1 MKKKFCCSIF
11 LCLLIFP
18 VFCDD
23 WILAA
28 TKFSFTRKTSVSSS
42 QDSAASLLPQLI
54 LERIAENT
62 SRMTTDEELLD
73 RKLNTLL
80 TERQSLFLQ
89 LSKEVQTRDALVLTE
104 DNPKK
109 LKKLIAEE
117 DLKIKELQDK
127 IEKNLET
134 CEKARN
140 EVEVRTAAFENEK
153 EEKTFS
159 LIPFNPFAEKKE
171 EQLVPIPSSEKV
183 VLYNND
189 STALFSVSETAAA
202 EGCESRSFEKEVV
215 AKKINGLICG
225 SISIYGNYASVTA
238 SLYVYPGCK
247 NMGTVTEVGNINDCL
262 TIASNI
268 ASYMIPKI
276 LNSRPVELRVNVFS
290 DEPVVPV
297 VSVDGVVHSE
307 YSRMIVDSGIHTL
320 EFSAKGYKTKTV
332 TYNFENDSMFTVEV
346 PMEKEESGQ
355 ISLYFR
361 YPILSEIY
369 ADGQHAGSI
378 TSDVQSDV
386 LNPLLKALVTVNGQA
401 VIGQVVSDIDSS
413 YYFYYIPENLADGK
427 SDLIVKGLPSD
438 VAAQIDRRRI
448 WMYRS
453 YTLLVVSLPFTL
465 YTQGRYLSMVNG
477 YNAGSYSDV
486 DEINRWNTMQRISTG
501 ITVGCA
507 CFFAVALV
515 RYLRSANRVLPV
527 YAEPAVE
534 KDILKGED
542 WYRVRLN
549 QMIEQ
554 KMSAQNVLNESLPA
568 AGIKDENESEEP
580 AAESENELIK

>member
-1 MKKKFCCSIF
+1 MKKKFCCCIF
-11 LCLLIFP
+11 LCLFSLP

-23 WILAA
+23 WVLAA
-28 TKFSFTRKTSVSSS
+28 TKFNFTRKTAVSSS
-42 QDSAASLLPQLI
+42 QDSAASLIPQLI

-73 RKLNTLL
+73 RRLNTFL

-89 LSKEVQTRDALVLTE
+89 LSKEVQARDALVLTE

-127 IEKNLET
+127 IEKNLED
-134 CEKARN
+134 CEKARK
-140 EVEVRTAAFENEK
+140 EVAARAANLEAVKEK
-153 EEKTFS
+153 KSFS

-171 EQLVPIPSSEKV
+171 EQLVPFPSSEKV

-189 STALFSVSETAAA
+189 STVLFSVSEGAAA
-202 EGCESRSFEKEVV
+202 EGYESRSFEKEAV

-276 LNSRPVELRVNVFS
+276 LNSRPVELIVNIS
-290 DEPVVPV
+290 SEEELTPVVT
-297 VSVDGVVHSE
+297 VDGVVHSE

-320 EFSAKGYKTKTV
+320 EFSAKGYKTKII
-332 TYNFENDSMFTVEV
+332 TYNFEHDSRFTVEV
-346 PMEKEESGQ
+346 PMEKEEKSQ
-355 ISLYFR
+355 VLLHFR
-361 YPILSEIY
+361 YPIISEIY
-369 ADGQHAGSI
+369 ADGQHAGTVGDES
-378 TSDVQSDV
+378 
-386 LNPLLKALVTVNGQA
+386 LNALVTVNGQA

-413 YYFYYIPENLADGK
+413 YYFYYIPENLAE
-427 SDLIVKGLPSD
+427 SETELIVKGLPSD
-438 VAAQIDRRRI
+438 VAAQIDKRRI

-501 ITVGCA
+501 ITIGCA
-507 CFFAVALV
+507 CFFAVELV
-515 RYLRSANRVLPV
+515 RYLRSANRALPV
-527 YAEPAVE
+527 YAQPAGE

-542 WYRVRLN
+542 WYRVRVN

-554 KMSAQNVLNESLPA
+554 KMSLQNVP
-568 AGIKDENESEEP
+568 
-580 AAESENELIK
+580 ESENESVK